1 MLTKEERKALKQRFW
16 SEFDNYCE
24 AVPELA
30 GQKKKWILHDTKI
43 SHLDLKFDI
52 RSNSIMVVLEINH
65 KSELRRFQLFEVLE
79 KYKSLLSQGCEGIF
93 TWDFCYQNENSQE
106 VCRIYVEKRGID
118 IHNIP
123 EWPSIFQFLSE
134 NMLLLQN
141 NFIEIQEFLKE
152 ELDLLY
158 RER

>member
-1 MLTKEERKALKQRFW
+1 MSDKDVE
-16 SEFDNYCE
+16 D
-24 AVPELA
+24 
-30 GQKKKWILHDTKI
+30 KI
-43 SHLDLKFDI
+43 
-52 RSNSIMVVLEINH
+52 VVI
-65 KSELRRFQLFEVLE
+65 LRRHFLKYSDEVLE